1 MKRRPKP
8 PLRSAQRKSR
18 AASLPLNELIEEVL
32 AKLPRPLKVSGRK
45 RGQNAYLMLAAYEG
59 LLALSEYFD
68 RIEEKRNVW
77 RSDLVFRFEVVP
89 GVKGRAAEAE
99 EESRAI
105 ENVLKAA
112 VKSAGL

>member
-1 MKRRPKP
+1 MKRRLKP
-8 PLRSAQRKSR
+8 TLRSAQRKSR
-18 AASLPLNELIEEVL
+18 TASLPLNELIEEVL
-32 AKLPRPLKVSGRK
+32 SKLPRPLKVSGRK
-45 RGQNAYLMLAAYEG
+45 RGEKAYLILAAYEG
-59 LLALSEYFD
+59 LLALTDYFD

-77 RSDLVFRFEVVP
+77 RSDLIFRFEVVP
-89 GVKGRAAEAE
+89 GAKGRAMEAE